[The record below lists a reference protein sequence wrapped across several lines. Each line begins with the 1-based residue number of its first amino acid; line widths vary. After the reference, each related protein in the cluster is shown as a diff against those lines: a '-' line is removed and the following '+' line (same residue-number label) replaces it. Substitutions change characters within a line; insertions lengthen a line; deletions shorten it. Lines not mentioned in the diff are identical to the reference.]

1 MHTHRRRARQTRGT
15 HAVWTGG
22 GSARWRCS
30 ESLLLLLLLFDKVV
44 RSSSLATTQ
53 ATNTLA
59 ATEAEAKTAAK
70 EMQGRAAEL
79 QAQLDD
85 FEASQKTMIKQKEK
99 DIKVRA

>member
-1 MHTHRRRARQTRGT
+1 M
-15 HAVWTGG
+15 
-22 GSARWRCS
+22 
-30 ESLLLLLLLFDKVV
+30 LLLLLLFDKVV